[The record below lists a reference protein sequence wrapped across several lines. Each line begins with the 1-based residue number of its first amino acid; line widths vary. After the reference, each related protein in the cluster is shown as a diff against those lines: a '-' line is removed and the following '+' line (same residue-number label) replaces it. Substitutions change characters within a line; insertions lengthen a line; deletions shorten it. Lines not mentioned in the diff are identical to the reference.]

1 MTRKGIDVSH
11 WQGTI
16 DWNKVKKAGI
26 EFAIIKAGGSDA
38 GFYTDSKWEANYKG
52 AKAAGISIGA
62 YYFVGKDCVTA
73 AAGKADAERFLHI
86 LKGKQLEYPV
96 YMDNEAQPASVKAGI
111 TAATF
116 AFCKTLEDAGYF
128 VGI

>member
-1 MTRKGIDVSH
+1 MTIKGIDVSH

-52 AKAAGISIGA
+52 AKAAGIPIGA
-62 YYFVGKDCVTA
+62 YYFVGYKMSSRNVQ
-73 AAGKADAERFLHI
+73 KI
-86 LKGKQLEYPV
+86 LNKNVQFNSSRIIL
-96 YMDNEAQPASVKAGI
+96 DNVLQAV
-111 TAATF
+111 
-116 AFCKTLEDAGYF
+116 
-128 VGI
+128 

>member
-38 GFYTDSKWEANYKG
+38 GFYTDSRMDG
-52 AKAAGISIGA
+52 T
-62 YYFVGKDCVTA
+62 VT
-73 AAGKADAERFLHI
+73 KSPSTCRLSPI
-86 LKGKQLEYPV
+86 LMVVIRIFTPR
-96 YMDNEAQPASVKAGI
+96 
-111 TAATF
+111 
-116 AFCKTLEDAGYF
+116 
-128 VGI
+128 